1 MSYKKKKGWIDG
13 VNDPQLYWSQ
23 GNKKKIP
30 NEKEQVIELEFYL
43 SKFAFANGAEHTNI
57 RNP

>member
-1 MSYKKKKGWIDG
+1 MALMIHSFTDRRVI
-13 VNDPQLYWSQ
+13 
-23 GNKKKIP
+23 KKKIP